1 VVEHCVGALGLG
13 TLIAKPRRHVTA
25 VAELSDAE
33 AEELGPLL
41 RAASAVVSRLVDP
54 AQVYNCLWSHAGG
67 VAGHLRYVIQ
77 PVTRTQMSDF
87 VAHGPALTMAM
98 LRHGEVPATVDVE
111 RVAEQA
117 RRLFAIK

>member
-1 VVEHCVGALGLG
+1 LGLG
-13 TLIAKPRRHVTA
+13 TVIVKPRRHVTA
-25 VAELSDAE
+25 VAELSDWE

-67 VAGHLRYVIQ
+67 VPGHLHYVIQ
-77 PVTRTQMSDF
+77 PVTKTQMSDF
-87 VAHGPALTMAM
+87 GAHGPALTMAM
-98 LRHGEVPATVDVE
+98 FRHGEVPATVDVE